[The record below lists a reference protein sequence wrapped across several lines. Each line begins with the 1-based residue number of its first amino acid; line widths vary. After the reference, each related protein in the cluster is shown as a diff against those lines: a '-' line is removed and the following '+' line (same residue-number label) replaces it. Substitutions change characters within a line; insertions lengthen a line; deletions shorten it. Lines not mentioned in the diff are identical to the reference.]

1 MKGSMSIATFNAIDV
16 ETANADRSSICQ
28 IGIVHVRDGRIQ
40 DTWKALINPE
50 DWFDWF
56 NIEVHGIE
64 QKDVEDAPTLPEVR
78 DELRRRLRGSILVS
92 HTSFDR
98 VAFERA
104 MDKYDSLVK
113 TRFEG

>member
-1 MKGSMSIATFNAIDV
+1 MSVMVGFRT
-16 ETANADRSSICQ
+16 
-28 IGIVHVRDGRIQ
+28 
-40 DTWKALINPE
+40 TWKALINPE

-104 MDKYDSLVK
+104 MDKYDLEHLDVTWLDSAQSCAPCMAEQFVV
-113 TRFEG
+113 